1 MKLRILAMLATL
13 VGLVGACAPV
23 APAEDDASFNVMEA
37 TIEEIHQ
44 AYRDGT
50 LTARQLTQMYL
61 DRIEAYDKNGPMI
74 NSVITINPKALEEA
88 GRVDA
93 EFKRTGNLMGPLHGI
108 VILLKDQIDVGGMPT
123 TLGSLV
129 MKDYVP
135 TLDAGGVAKVKQA
148 GAIILAKMTL
158 GEGGG
163 GDTYGSL
170 FGATRNPYDVERT
183 VGGSSGGPA
192 AGISANFGTVAIGQ
206 EGFASIRRPST
217 WNSIVG
223 MRPTP
228 GLVTRSGVWGGYPA
242 LTGQIGPMARTVPDL
257 AKLLDVMV
265 GYDPEDPTTALGV
278 GKHPDT
284 YTRFLDRDGLKGA
297 RIGILRESMVNL
309 ANTTPSEPE
318 SQDFK
323 DVTAVFD
330 KAVADLQ
337 MAGATVVDPIT
348 IPNLQAA
355 LAKRAGVPGA
365 GNSAEVYF
373 ARNPNSP
380 FKTQQDMQAHPDFSK
395 MIGQRR
401 DAVWAADGR
410 IPPVTGT
417 PQSRALDYIVARDQ
431 LAIDI
436 AKVMADHRLDA
447 IVHKSVDHTPTLI
460 KDGIDPPF
468 INQKGVPH
476 LNTYLIY
483 AASLAVPAGF
493 TSAGLPAGITF
504 FGPAYSEP
512 TLIRL
517 AYAYEQATH
526 HRVPPRTT
534 PPLVNGK
541 SD

>member
-1 MKLRILAMLATL
+1 MKLRILAMLATV
-13 VGLVGACAPV
+13 VGLVGACAPG
-23 APAEDDASFNVMEA
+23 APAEDDAPFNVMEA
-37 TIEEIHQ
+37 TIEDIHQ
-44 AYRDGT
+44 AYRTGT

-88 GRVDA
+88 DRVDA

-108 VILLKDQIDVGGMPT
+108 VILVKDQIDVGGMPT

-170 FGATRNPYDVERT
+170 FGATRNPYDLERT

-217 WNSIVG
+217 WNSTVG

-228 GLVTRSGVWGGYPA
+228 GLVTRSGVWAGYPS
-242 LTGQIGPMARTVPDL
+242 LTGQIGPMARTVTDL

-309 ANTTPSEPE
+309 ANTTPPSRTRRISRMSRRSSTKPLPTCRWRVRRSSIQSRFPTFRPRWPREPE
-318 SQDFK
+318 SPEQG
-323 DVTAVFD
+323 TARRCISP
-330 KAVADLQ
+330 AIRIRRSRRSR
-337 MAGATVVDPIT
+337 TWRRTPI
-348 IPNLQAA
+348 
-355 LAKRAGVPGA
+355 
-365 GNSAEVYF
+365 SA
-373 ARNPNSP
+373 R
-380 FKTQQDMQAHPDFSK
+380 
-395 MIGQRR
+395 
-401 DAVWAADGR
+401 
-410 IPPVTGT
+410 
-417 PQSRALDYIVARDQ
+417 
-431 LAIDI
+431 
-436 AKVMADHRLDA
+436 
-447 IVHKSVDHTPTLI
+447 
-460 KDGIDPPF
+460 
-468 INQKGVPH
+468 
-476 LNTYLIY
+476 
-483 AASLAVPAGF
+483 
-493 TSAGLPAGITF
+493 
-504 FGPAYSEP
+504 
-512 TLIRL
+512 
-517 AYAYEQATH
+517 
-526 HRVPPRTT
+526 
-534 PPLVNGK
+534 
-541 SD
+541 